1 MHHFYIRLHK
11 KGMANEILSDVD
23 SACQLDGTKP
33 TLEDFKLL
41 FGK

>member
-1 MHHFYIRLHK
+1 
-11 KGMANEILSDVD
+11 MANEILSDVD
-23 SACQLDGTKP
+23 GSGQFESTKP